1 MINTAEITGLILS
14 GGQGRRIGGIDKGLQ
29 HYQRCRT
36 LPWATGRHADGLIQ
50 AQPVFCLLRASLHD
64 RLARDLQS
72 GARPVERWIK
82 RQAHATVVSEDATPF
97 VNANTL
103 QELGNL

>member
-1 MINTAEITGLILS
+1 
-14 GGQGRRIGGIDKGLQ
+14 
-29 HYQRCRT
+29 
-36 LPWATGRHADGLIQ
+36 
-50 AQPVFCLLRASLHD
+50 VFCLLRASLHD

-82 RQAHATVVSEDATPF
+82 LQAHATVVSEDATPF

>member
-1 MINTAEITGLILS
+1 MSAIPRPTS
-14 GGQGRRIGGIDKGLQ
+14 GPISGPISE
-29 HYQRCRT
+29 
-36 LPWATGRHADGLIQ
+36 A
-50 AQPVFCLLRASLHD
+50 
-64 RLARDLQS
+64 

>member
-1 MINTAEITGLILS
+1 MINTAEITGL
-14 GGQGRRIGGIDKGLQ
+14 
-29 HYQRCRT
+29 
-36 LPWATGRHADGLIQ
+36 
-50 AQPVFCLLRASLHD
+50 
-64 RLARDLQS
+64 
-72 GARPVERWIK
+72 ERWIK